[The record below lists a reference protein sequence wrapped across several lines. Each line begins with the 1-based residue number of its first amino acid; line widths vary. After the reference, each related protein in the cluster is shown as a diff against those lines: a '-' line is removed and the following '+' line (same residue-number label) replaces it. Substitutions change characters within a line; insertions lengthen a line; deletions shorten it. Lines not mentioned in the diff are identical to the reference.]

1 MSMARLDFDFH
12 TPSRRPG
19 VLALTLALT
28 GAAALIWA
36 WSNLH
41 AARAE
46 HDTVTTQLAAIE
58 QEVIEQS
65 RSRTAAQSGSRGK
78 NTAETAQ
85 ARVAAQLDYSWEP
98 AIAALATA
106 RSRQI
111 ALVALDGVQ
120 AKRQLKLIAEAR
132 RLADAIDFIDALQQQ
147 PGIKRATLVQHSI
160 QSDDAEK
167 PVRFN
172 ILVELNA

>member
-1 MSMARLDFDFH
+1 MARLDFDFH
-12 TPSRRPG
+12 TPSKRPG
-19 VLALTLALT
+19 AVGLALALA
-28 GAAALIWA
+28 GAAALMWS

-41 AARAE
+41 AARAA
-46 HDTVTTQLAAIE
+46 HDAVSAQLAAVE
-58 QEVIEQS
+58 QEVLAQN
-65 RSRTAAQSGSRGK
+65 RSQTTSQSGSRSN
-78 NTAETAQ
+78 NTAEAGQ
-85 ARVAAQLDYSWEP
+85 ARIAAQLDYAWEP
-98 AIAALATA
+98 AIMALASA

-160 QSDDAEK
+160 QTDDAEK
-167 PVRFN
+167 PVRFS